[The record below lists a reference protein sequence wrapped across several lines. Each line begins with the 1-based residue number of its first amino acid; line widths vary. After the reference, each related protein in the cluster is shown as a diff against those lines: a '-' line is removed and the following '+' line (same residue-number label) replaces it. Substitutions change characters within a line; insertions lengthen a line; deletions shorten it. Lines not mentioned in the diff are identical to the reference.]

1 MSLYDQYEAGRRSG
15 AEPSAGYMQ
24 GQIAQSMQRHG
35 HGHLLQERQQRWAN
49 AGPTVTYYSAGGSQ
63 GHAEEYE
70 IHMTAPHDSQEG
82 TSRSPVRRQYQRR
95 RRRTNTSL
103 DRIEDS

>member
-1 MSLYDQYEAGRRSG
+1 MMSLYDQYEAGRRSG

-35 HGHLLQERQQRWAN
+35 HSHLLQERQQRWAN
-49 AGPTVTYYSAGGSQ
+49 IPHVQYSAGGSQ

-103 DRIEDS
+103 DTIEDS